1 MRHTWEIELLEDE
14 EEEQDE
20 EDAGITSVARVADEI
35 D

>member
-14 EEEQDE
+14 EEEEE
-20 EDAGITSVARVADEI
+20 EDGAGITSVARVADEI